1 MAKKSPTL
9 TFRDI
14 VLGADA
20 ETIRNAHEARV
31 KIDQLMDERQK
42 AYERIAVLETQ
53 IEDVIG
59 EPGVFP
65 FPAPPLP
72 VAGFDTKAD
81 FATRAAGTAKKTA
94 ISVRSSASG
103 AVPAGDTDN
112 DDGDERDSTA
122 TKSPAS
128 SAAKTPMPSLT
139 LPPVRKP

>member
-81 FATRAAGTAKKTA
+81 FATRAGGTAKKSA
-94 ISVRSSASG
+94 SSARL
-103 AVPAGDTDN
+103 AQPGDTDN